1 MVIRVTHGRTVVQ
14 ATPGEIESARTWF
27 QEHSFLKL
35 RGLIEPRLLGALL
48 DAIDRTEFRH
58 RVHDR
63 IGVELC
69 AEQSP
74 GSTALEFLM
83 NDPVLAT
90 TISTITECGAIGCFE
105 GRVYRLVPQSDHYD
119 SWHSDVGEDR
129 LVALSINLGRVPYE
143 GGRLQIRRAEDTV
156 MLGEIDNRTAG
167 DAVMFRVHPT
177 LRHRVGP
184 VEGKVPRTAYA
195 GWFRT
200 QPNFRDL
207 LRQRLSR
214 RGE

>member
-1 MVIRVTHGRTVVQ
+1 VIQITHERTVVG
-14 ATPGEIESARTWF
+14 ASAGELESAREWF
-27 QEHSFLKL
+27 REHGYVKL
-35 RGLIEPRLLGALL
+35 RGLLEPRLLASLL
-48 DAIDRTEFRH
+48 DAIDRSEFRH
-58 RVHDR
+58 RVHDG
-63 IGVELC
+63 IGTELC
-69 AEQSP
+69 AE
-74 GSTALEFLM
+74 GAASTALEFLM
-83 NDPVLAT
+83 NDPALVAT
-90 TISTITECGAIGCFE
+90 VSTITECGTIGCFE
-105 GRVYRLVPQSDHYD
+105 GRVYRLVPESGHYD
-119 SWHSDVGEDR
+119 SWHSDVGQDR

-143 GGRLQIRRAEDTV
+143 GGRLQIRRAEDKV
-156 MLGEIDNRTAG
+156 MLGEIENRTAG

-200 QPNFRDL
+200 QPNFREL

>member
-1 MVIRVTHGRTVVQ
+1 VIQITHERTIVP
-14 ATPGEIESARTWF
+14 ASAGELESAREWF
-27 QEHSFLKL
+27 RAHEYVKL
-35 RGLIEPRLLGALL
+35 RGLIEPRLLNALL
-48 DAIDRTEFRH
+48 DAIDRSEFRH
-58 RVHDR
+58 RVHDG
-63 IGVELC
+63 IGTELC
-69 AEQSP
+69 AE
-74 GSTALEFLM
+74 GVASTVLEFLM
-83 NDPVLAT
+83 NDPTLVAT
-90 TISTITECGAIGCFE
+90 VSTIAECGAIGCFE

-119 SWHSDVGEDR
+119 SWHSDVGQDR

-156 MLGEIDNRTAG
+156 ILGEIENLTVG

-184 VEGKVPRTAYA
+184 VEGRVPRTAYA

-200 QPNFRDL
+200 QPNFREL

>member
-1 MVIRVTHGRTVVQ
+1 VIQITHERTVVG
-14 ATPGEIESARTWF
+14 ASAGELESAREWF
-27 QEHSFLKL
+27 REHGYVKL
-35 RGLIEPRLLGALL
+35 RGLLEPRLLASLL
-48 DAIDRTEFRH
+48 DAIERSEFRH
-58 RVHDR
+58 RVHDG
-63 IGVELC
+63 IGTELC
-69 AEQSP
+69 AE
-74 GSTALEFLM
+74 GAASTALEFLM
-83 NDPVLAT
+83 NDPALVAT
-90 TISTITECGAIGCFE
+90 VSTITECGTIGCFE
-105 GRVYRLVPQSDHYD
+105 GRVYRLVPESGHYD
-119 SWHSDVGEDR
+119 SWHSDVGQDR

-143 GGRLQIRRAEDTV
+143 GGRLQIRRAEDKV
-156 MLGEIDNRTAG
+156 MLGEIENRTAG

-200 QPNFRDL
+200 QPNFREL